1 MTTAEQDTRVDS
13 MGEAVSRC
21 LAEAGLRAGP
31 PPGPEGRPP
40 AVLAAIGTT
49 ARHALDGR
57 LLRDALDAERLTR
70 GHHLPLEDPAALL
83 ANPDWRLALVL
94 SPWKKA
100 VAARM
105 GGLTHSATATG
116 VVDTILRNGEGG
128 LLGVNTNSWA
138 AQAAMEILMGG
149 ATPAG
154 VLVLGS
160 GGSAGSVALA
170 ARRAWPDAPLLG
182 SARNAGA
189 LAAWAADFGALTAAP
204 DALPE
209 VPFPTTG
216 PTLIVNTT
224 TWGET
229 DVSEEQP
236 FAFPLPRL
244 LTPGSRFF
252 DLNNRVSA
260 LQHAALQAGM
270 SVMSGTYMQR
280 VTNRCRAALL
290 TARAS

>member
-1 MTTAEQDTRVDS
+1 MTTAERRTRVDS

-21 LAEAGLRAGP
+21 LAEAGLRAEP
-31 PPGPEGRPP
+31 PPGPQGRPP
-40 AVLAAIGTT
+40 VVLAGIGTT

-57 LLRDALDAERLTR
+57 LLRDALDAEHLTCEN
-70 GHHLPLEDPAALL
+70 HLPFEDPAALL
-83 ANPDWRLALVL
+83 ANPAWQLALVL

-100 VAARM
+100 VASRL

-116 VVDTILRNGEGG
+116 VVDTILRDGDGR

-170 ARRAWPDAPLLG
+170 ARRAWPDIPLLG
-182 SARNAGA
+182 SARNAAA
-189 LAAWAADFGALTAAP
+189 LAAWGADFGALTAAP

-209 VPFPTTG
+209 VPFSTPG
-216 PTLIVNTT
+216 PSLIVNTT

-229 DVSEEQP
+229 DVSEEQS

-270 SVMSGTYMQR
+270 SVMSGTFMQR